1 MYIQPII
8 FLDVDGPINTTTN
21 ITNRVRERKPTSSY
35 KVELPSYQLRNLS
48 RIVSVTRSK
57 IVLSSSWRLVDRRY
71 VTGNISPARA
81 NLESQLNKFGMSIF
95 SQTPYVNGDR
105 GLEITTWLNR
115 YKSKYGFIPP
125 YIIIDDKLDPIIKHH
140 KGHVILCNP
149 RLGITTELSNIAI
162 QVLNN
167 LCNKYVP

>member
-105 GLEITTWLNR
+105 GVEITTWLNR
-115 YKSKYGFIPP
+115 YKSK
-125 YIIIDDKLDPIIKHH
+125 
-140 KGHVILCNP
+140 
-149 RLGITTELSNIAI
+149 
-162 QVLNN
+162 
-167 LCNKYVP
+167 